1 MVMYRLFLA
10 FIIATVGIYTFP
22 VVSEFG
28 IIVLLPSFFGEIGEV
43 NWQGQFNL
51 DFLMFLLMSGFWIA
65 WRNNFTRKGIA
76 LGIGGFFLGA
86 PCSIQPPPMR
96 EESEAPPTNLRTQ
109 NRPTGEELQTLPV

>member
-76 LGIGGFFLGA
+76 LGIGGFFFGA
-86 PCSIQPPPMR
+86 PYLAAYLLYLSFQFGGDAEKVLI
-96 EESEAPPTNLRTQ
+96 
-109 NRPTGEELQTLPV
+109 GERRK

>member
-43 NWQGQFNL
+43 NWQIN
-51 DFLMFLLMSGFWIA
+51 
-65 WRNNFTRKGIA
+65 
-76 LGIGGFFLGA
+76 
-86 PCSIQPPPMR
+86 SI
-96 EESEAPPTNLRTQ
+96 
-109 NRPTGEELQTLPV
+109 